1 LRGLRMVSGVLSELE
16 PRIVWSIFEEI
27 TKIPRCSGKEQ
38 KLQEWIRKWAEENGI
53 AFKQDEV
60 GNILLTKEA
69 APGCEDYP
77 TLVLQAH
84 QDMVCE
90 KTLESPHNFETDPIP
105 VKIEGDRVTA
115 DGTTLGADDGIGI
128 AIALATLIDPTLKRH
143 GKLEVLLTV
152 SEETGL
158 VGAIKM
164 KKGFFTGKRM
174 INLDSEEL
182 GVIIVGSA
190 GGGGTRYTIPVEFE
204 EVEGW
209 KGVKLEIS
217 GLLGGHS
224 GVDIHLPRL
233 NANKLLG
240 EGLKAVKEEVPL
252 RIMHIE
258 GGTRGNAIARS
269 AYCDFL
275 IPEEKAGKAME
286 ILEKWRAEVEE
297 KHRSVERG
305 MKIEFSEIPAG
316 KAISEE
322 KTASIIGIIT
332 EVHQGPVSWSK
343 EIEGLV
349 ETSNNLGIVR
359 TEEDKVVISAS
370 SRSSD
375 MKELAEFRAKLKA
388 IGEKY
393 GAKVDQSPAY
403 PGWKADVKSPFLKL
417 VARNYEKVM
426 GKKPKITAIHAG
438 LECGFLSRFDPELK
452 IVSIGP
458 TVKYPH
464 SPQEFVY
471 IDSVGVLWKVVR
483 AVVEEIGSE

>member
-1 LRGLRMVSGVLSELE
+1 
-16 PRIVWSIFEEI
+16 
-27 TKIPRCSGKEQ
+27 
-38 KLQEWIRKWAEENGI
+38 
-53 AFKQDEV
+53 
-60 GNILLTKEA
+60 
-69 APGCEDYP
+69 
-77 TLVLQAH
+77 
-84 QDMVCE
+84 
-90 KTLESPHNFETDPIP
+90 
-105 VKIEGDRVTA
+105 
-115 DGTTLGADDGIGI
+115 
-128 AIALATLIDPTLKRH
+128 
-143 GKLEVLLTV
+143 
-152 SEETGL
+152 
-158 VGAIKM
+158 
-164 KKGFFTGKRM
+164 
-174 INLDSEEL
+174 
-182 GVIIVGSA
+182 SA

-275 IPEEKAGKAME
+275 IPEKKAGKAME
-286 ILEKWRAEVEE
+286 ILEEWRKQVEE